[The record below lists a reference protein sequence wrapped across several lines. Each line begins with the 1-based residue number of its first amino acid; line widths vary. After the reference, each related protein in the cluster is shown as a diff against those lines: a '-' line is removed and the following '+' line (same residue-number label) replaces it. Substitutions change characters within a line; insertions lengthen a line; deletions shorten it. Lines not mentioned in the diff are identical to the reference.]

1 MLDRAK
7 MKYAGTELAGDR
19 TKGSI
24 YSSMFVKLAIFTFE
38 NIAKMTAE
46 SSLKLEEVGFGDK
59 PVAVFLGIPDY
70 DSSPHFLATAFIRQ
84 LTFVLEKKATRYK
97 TGKCKRKVRFILDEF
112 GNLPAIQ
119 GMDKF
124 ITVCLGRNIAYD
136 LYIQAYSQ
144 VEQLYGKA
152 MDTIVGNCGNQIYIL
167 TNDDRT
173 AENFSKNLGNETII
187 DIQRSGERLSSSKSV
202 MESATEKPLLNMNEL
217 EELREGECVVK
228 RVMKRRDLKGKRIRP
243 TPIFNSE
250 ASGKRFLYRYEYLT
264 DTFPNPGEIDLTE
277 VNTEDRSWIDHRE
290 RVWNFKRS
298 FVQMQM
304 ERLNAN
310 KVLKLKELYNKDIIL
325 SLLEKVLTTEELM
338 KVDPE
343 LPVMKLLDLIQ
354 QANLKEEEKEQIIS
368 MIELSAT

>member
-1 MLDRAK
+1 
-7 MKYAGTELAGDR
+7 
-19 TKGSI
+19 
-24 YSSMFVKLAIFTFE
+24 
-38 NIAKMTAE
+38 
-46 SSLKLEEVGFGDK
+46 
-59 PVAVFLGIPDY
+59 
-70 DSSPHFLATAFIRQ
+70 
-84 LTFVLEKKATRYK
+84 
-97 TGKCKRKVRFILDEF
+97 
-112 GNLPAIQ
+112 
-119 GMDKF
+119 
-124 ITVCLGRNIAYD
+124 
-136 LYIQAYSQ
+136 
-144 VEQLYGKA
+144 

-228 RVMKRRDLKGKRIRP
+228 RVMKRRDLKGNRIRP

-304 ERLNAN
+304 ERVNAN
-310 KVLKLKELYNKDIIL
+310 KVLKLKELYNMDIIL
-325 SLLEKVLTTEELM
+325 SLLEKVLTTDELM
-338 KVDPE
+338 EVDPE

-354 QANLKEEEKEQIIS
+354 QADLKDAEKEQIIS
-368 MIELSAT
+368 MIELSAA